1 MEDKTPSRARKG
13 KRPAPDK
20 MASPQ
25 DANPVTGGTRPLQTV
40 SAPRSNYPARQM
52 LRKLVQG
59 ESPPTAP
66 MSLVDRLA
74 GSPYANPTIQVG
86 GVDANAR
93 KTLDFALNLA
103 ESMFRYGAGALEV
116 ETSIIAVTASLGL
129 RNVEVDITNQ
139 SVVINYAPRD
149 RTPITVMRV
158 VRSWTN
164 NYAGLSLVHQLVTEI
179 IDGDMGR
186 GEAANRLSEITTRPK
201 PYAKWMVTAA
211 VGIFGAVIVAI
222 IGGGMTASAV
232 AFGSTILVSL
242 MTRQLG
248 KWRVPEF
255 FTTAAGSAI
264 VTFIALVCWWAN
276 MPISP
281 GLVIAGGILLLLPSG
296 RLVSAVQ
303 DAINGYPVTAA
314 GRLLSAFLTFGA
326 VVAGISVGLVAGVL
340 LGLPRLDVTTDS
352 SPVYNFWLVTLLV
365 LVAGSM
371 IALIEQ
377 SKVSLL
383 LPTGLVAV
391 LGYFVFTLAMT
402 VGIGSRLAP
411 AIAAVVI
418 GFAARIVALRLQS
431 PQLVVAVP
439 AVLYLLPGLLIFRAM
454 YVFTIESTGS
464 LNGPLGIFN
473 ALTVI
478 LAIAGGVV
486 LGDNLANPI
495 TRGLGANE
503 RRRGRRR

>member
-1 MEDKTPSRARKG
+1 MEDKTPGRTRKG

-20 MASPQ
+20 MALPQ
-25 DANPVTGGTRPLQTV
+25 ETNPATGGTRPVQAV
-40 SAPRSNYPARQM
+40 PQPRTNYPARQM

-66 MSLVDRLA
+66 MSLVDRLV

-139 SVVINYAPRD
+139 SVVINYAPKD

-164 NYAGLSLVHQLVTEI
+164 NYAGLSLVHQLVTQI
-179 IDGDMGR
+179 IDGDMTR
-186 GEAANRLSEITTRPK
+186 GEAANRLGEITTRPK
-201 PYAKWMVTAA
+201 PFAKWMVTFA

-232 AFGSTILVSL
+232 AFGSTILVNIL
-242 MTRQLG
+242 ARQLG
-248 KWRVPEF
+248 RWRVPEF
-255 FTTAAGSAI
+255 FTTAASSAV
-264 VTFIALVCWWAN
+264 VTFIALVCWWLT

-326 VVAGISVGLVAGVL
+326 VVSGIAVGLVGGVMM
-340 LGLPRLDVTTDS
+340 GLPRLDVTEET
-352 SPVYNFWLVTLLV
+352 PPLYNFWVLTLLV
-365 LVAGSM
+365 LIAGSM
-371 IALIEQ
+371 IAIIEQ
-377 SKVSLL
+377 SKATLL

-391 LGYFVFTLAMT
+391 LGYFVYTAALNL
-402 VGIGSRLAP
+402 GIGERLAP
-411 AIAAVVI
+411 AMAAVVI
-418 GFAARIVALRLQS
+418 GFAARIVALRLSS

-439 AVLYLLPGLLIFRAM
+439 AVLYLLPGLLIFRSM
-454 YVFTIESTGS
+454 YIFTIEETGS

-486 LGDNLANPI
+486 LGDNLANPV
-495 TRGLGANE
+495 TKGMGANE

>member
-1 MEDKTPSRARKG
+1 MEDKTTGRAKKG
-13 KRPAPDK
+13 KRPAPNK
-20 MASPQ
+20 MARPQ
-25 DANPVTGGTRPLQTV
+25 EANPDTGGTRPMPTV
-40 SAPRSNYPARQM
+40 TPARSNYPARQM

-66 MSLVDRLA
+66 MSVVDRLA

-139 SVVINYAPRD
+139 SVVINYAPKD

-164 NYAGLSLVHQLVTEI
+164 NYAGLSLVHQLVTEV
-179 IDGDMGR
+179 IDGDMPR
-186 GEAANRLSEITTRPK
+186 GEAANRLAEITTSTK

-222 IGGGMTASAV
+222 IGGGIVASLV
-232 AFGSTILVSL
+232 ALGSSILISVLS
-242 MTRQLG
+242 RQLG

-255 FTTAAGSAI
+255 FTTAASSAV
-264 VTFIALVCWWAN
+264 VTFIALVCWWLS

-326 VVAGISVGLVAGVL
+326 VVAGIAVGLVSGVL
-340 LGLPRLDVTTDS
+340 LGLPRLDVTDDS
-352 SPVYNFWLVTLLV
+352 APLYSFWVVTLLV

-371 IALIEQ
+371 IAIIEQ
-377 SKVSLL
+377 SKASLL

-391 LGYFVFTLAMT
+391 LGYFIYTLALT
-402 VGIGSRLAP
+402 IGIGDRLAP
-411 AIAAVVI
+411 ALAAVII
-418 GFAARIVALRLQS
+418 GFFARIVALRMNS

-439 AVLYLLPGLLIFRAM
+439 AVLFLLPGLLIFRSM
-454 YVFTIESTGS
+454 YIFTIESTES

-486 LGDNLANPI
+486 LGDNLANPV
-495 TRGLGANE
+495 TKGMGANE